1 MSGRVAASEALMRLC
16 LRSFQKKSAV
26 YERNWIIWWCLS
38 WIAVIAP
45 EIVPLL
51 VKGNQ
56 LSIMCVSRGPV
67 KGYIVEDPKVGEGGK
82 AG

>member
-1 MSGRVAASEALMRLC
+1 MSGRITASEALMRLR

-26 YERNWIIWWCLS
+26 YERDWIIWWCVS
-38 WIAVIAP
+38 WVAVIAP
-45 EIVPLL
+45 EIIPLL

-67 KGYIVEDPKVGEGGK
+67 KGYIVEDPEVGKGGK